1 MKFRS
6 DYGVYLQDQR
16 HPEDTLHTFHSIAID
31 HVSLVDGLLFS
42 TLVDSE
48 MAGTPHTLAFNFD
61 AEVFGQLV
69 VLAPKLVRAH
79 IHVCLRRI
87 TQLPRTIEFSSPIL
101 CRIEAMLGE
110 RQSGRAGDFIPLV
123 VKRMAAP
130 GAKGVPVTS
139 T

>member
-6 DYGVYLQDQR
+6 DYGAYLQDQG
-16 HPEDTLHTFHSIAID
+16 HPQDTLYTFYSVAID

-48 MAGTPHTLAFNFD
+48 LAGIQHALAFNFD

-79 IHVCLRRI
+79 IHARLRNI
-87 TQLPRTIEFSSPIL
+87 TQLPRTIEFSIPIL

-110 RQSGRAGDFIPLV
+110 RQKGRAGEFIPLV
-123 VKRMAAP
+123 IKRMAA
-130 GAKGVPVTS
+130 ADVV
-139 T
+139 